1 MRRAAAPLCA
11 LAALAVSGCETT
23 QQLSARIGRSL
34 GHQNAIAGTTAT
46 GALNRAVR
54 VDATALIAGNPAAVA
69 VLLTNESA
77 TAQTD
82 VPVGLD
88 VRDAK
93 GASVY
98 RNNTAG
104 IEPSL
109 QQLALLP
116 AHATLWWVDDQVLST
131 GGAPSTVTVRVGTAT
146 APARGAATIAV
157 SGTSASDAFPGPHV
171 SATLTNASSVAAHG
185 LAVYAV
191 TIRSGHAVGAG
202 RALVA
207 SLAPGARA
215 PVTIPIT
222 GVATGARIELTV
234 AS

>member
-11 LAALAVSGCETT
+11 LVALAATGCETT
-23 QQLSARIGRSL
+23 QQLSAQIGRRL
-34 GHQNAIAGTTAT
+34 GHQSAIAGTTVV
-46 GALNRAVR
+46 GARNRDVR
-54 VDATALIAGNPAAVA
+54 VDATALIAGRPAAVA
-69 VLLTNESA
+69 VELTNEGA
-77 TAQTD
+77 TAMSG
-82 VPVGLD
+82 VPVTLD

-98 RNNTAG
+98 RNDTKG

-109 QQLALLP
+109 QQIAALP
-116 AHATLWWVDDQVLST
+116 GHATRWWVDDQILAT
-131 GGAPSTVTVRVGTAT
+131 GVPSAVSVRVGAAAAANP
-146 APARGAATIAV
+146 APTITT

-171 SATLTNASSVAAHG
+171 STTLHNSSSIAARG
-185 LAVYAV
+185 VAVYAV
-191 TIRSGHAVGAG
+191 TIRGGRAVGAG

-215 PVTIPIT
+215 AVTIPIT

-234 AS
+234 AA

>member
-11 LAALAVSGCETT
+11 LVALAASGCETT
-23 QQLSARIGRSL
+23 QQLSAKIGRRL
-34 GHQNAIAGTTAT
+34 GHQSAIAGTTAI
-46 GALNRAVR
+46 GARNREVR
-54 VDATALIAGNPAAVA
+54 VVASALIAGHPAAVA
-69 VLLTNESA
+69 VELRNESA
-77 TAQTD
+77 TAQEN
-82 VPVGLD
+82 VPVTLD

-98 RNNTAG
+98 RNDTKG

-109 QQLALLP
+109 QQIARLP
-116 AHATLWWVDDQVLST
+116 GHATLWWVDEQILSS
-131 GGAPSTVTVRVGTAT
+131 GVPSSVTVRVGTASAAAQP
-146 APARGAATIAV
+146 APAIAISGA
-157 SGTSASDAFPGPHV
+157 SASDAFPGPHV
-171 SATLTNASSVAAHG
+171 SATLRNTSSVAARQV
-185 LAVYAV
+185 AVYAV
-191 TIRSGHAVGAG
+191 TIRGGRPVGAG

-215 PVTIPIT
+215 PVTIPVT

>member
-11 LAALAVSGCETT
+11 LVALAASGCETT
-23 QQLSARIGRSL
+23 QQLSAKIGRRL
-34 GHQNAIAGTTAT
+34 GHQSAIAGTTAT
-46 GALNRAVR
+46 GARNRDVR
-54 VDATALIAGNPAAVA
+54 VETTALIEGHPGAVA
-69 VLLTNESA
+69 VELTNESA
-77 TAQTD
+77 SAQTD
-82 VPVGLD
+82 VPVTLD

-98 RNNTAG
+98 RNDTKG

-109 QQLALLP
+109 QQIASLP
-116 AHATLWWVDDQVLST
+116 GHATRWWVDDQILST
-131 GGAPSTVTVRVGTAT
+131 GVPSAVTVRVDGASAPART
-146 APARGAATIAV
+146 APAIAV

-171 SATLTNASSVAAHG
+171 STTLHNTSSVAADEV
-185 LAVYAV
+185 AVYAV
-191 TIRSGHAVGAG
+191 TIRGGRAVGAG

-215 PVTIPIT
+215 SVTIPIT

-234 AS
+234 AA

>member
-11 LAALAVSGCETT
+11 LVALAASGCETT
-23 QQLSARIGRSL
+23 QQLSAQIGRRL
-34 GHQNAIAGTTAT
+34 GHQSAIAGTTVT
-46 GALNRAVR
+46 GARNRDVR
-54 VDATALIAGNPAAVA
+54 VDATELIAGRPAAVA
-69 VLLTNESA
+69 VELTNQSA

-82 VPVGLD
+82 VPVTLD

-98 RNNTAG
+98 RNDTKG

-109 QQLALLP
+109 QQIAALP
-116 AHATLWWVDDQVLST
+116 GHATRWWVDDQILST
-131 GGAPSTVTVRVGTAT
+131 GVPSTVSVHVEAAS
-146 APARGAATIAV
+146 APPRPASAIVA

-171 SATLTNASSVAAHG
+171 STTLRNTSSVAVHG
-185 LAVYAV
+185 VAVYAV
-191 TIRSGHAVGAG
+191 TIRGGRAVGAG

-207 SLAPGARA
+207 SLAPGAKA
-215 PVTIPIT
+215 SVTIPIT

-234 AS
+234 AA

>member
-1 MRRAAAPLCA
+1 MRRAAAALCA
-11 LAALAVSGCETT
+11 LVALAATGCETT
-23 QQLSARIGRSL
+23 QQLSAQIGRRL
-34 GHQNAIAGTTAT
+34 GHQSAVAGTTAL
-46 GALNRAVR
+46 GARNRDVR
-54 VDATALIAGNPAAVA
+54 VDATALIAGHPAAVA
-69 VLLTNESA
+69 VELTNTSA
-77 TAQTD
+77 TALTD
-82 VPVGLD
+82 VPVTLD

-98 RNNTAG
+98 RNDTKG

-109 QQLALLP
+109 QQIAALP
-116 AHATLWWVDDQVLST
+116 GHATLWWVDDQILAAGVPSAVSVHV
-131 GGAPSTVTVRVGTAT
+131 GAAT
-146 APARGAATIAV
+146 APPRPAPAV
-157 SGTSASDAFPGPHV
+157 TASGTSASDAFPGPHV
-171 SATLTNASSVAAHG
+171 STTVRNTSSVAARQ

-191 TIRSGHAVGAG
+191 TIRGGHAVGAG

-215 PVTIPIT
+215 AVTIPIA